1 MRSLFTLITLMV
13 AMWANAELRVVNLDA
28 ESNFREML
36 GNDTLTVDSLRVK
49 GYLSHANLVPIS
61 WMTNRSLEYLDLRE
75 CDIENNEIPYHGIN
89 PTPYEGFFEGNAVTK
104 LKTILFPE
112 SLRILGPASMF
123 CCRNLT
129 TLKLPSRMDSIGRLA
144 LSHLMMYIREIKIPE
159 GVKTLPTA
167 CLYDN
172 IRMTRLSLP
181 QSIEVI
187 DTFACGEL
195 GTLEFI
201 SLPKGLKR
209 IKKCGFA
216 YTSNMR
222 DPQNIIIP
230 DSLIELG
237 EDAFLDVVIINLVF
251 PEDCRL
257 KEISASAFENS
268 MAENV
273 VFSNGIEKIGNNA
286 FENNHFT
293 ELFLP
298 EKLEELD
305 NKAFIASRKLKKVV
319 FDKNIKSIGVS
330 AFAENDVLSEV
341 YVKAQIP
348 PTIEASSFENRNEK
362 SLFVPVGAKEAY
374 STAEYWKDFGE
385 IIEVEQFPVAG
396 REAVIAASG
405 LNVRTF
411 GIERAAVI
419 EGDGIGYAVYSAD
432 GRKVAEGIANGR
444 TEVPL
449 PKGIYIV
456 KADTVTRR
464 IAVR

>member
-1 MRSLFTLITLMV
+1 M
-13 AMWANAELRVVNLDA
+13 
-28 ESNFREML
+28 
-36 GNDTLTVDSLRVK
+36 
-49 GYLSHANLVPIS
+49 
-61 WMTNRSLEYLDLRE
+61 
-75 CDIENNEIPYHGIN
+75 
-89 PTPYEGFFEGNAVTK
+89 
-104 LKTILFPE
+104 
-112 SLRILGPASMF
+112 
-123 CCRNLT
+123 
-129 TLKLPSRMDSIGRLA
+129 
-144 LSHLMMYIREIKIPE
+144 
-159 GVKTLPTA
+159 
-167 CLYDN
+167 
-172 IRMTRLSLP
+172 
-181 QSIEVI
+181 
-187 DTFACGEL
+187 
-195 GTLEFI
+195 
-201 SLPKGLKR
+201 
-209 IKKCGFA
+209 
-216 YTSNMR
+216 
-222 DPQNIIIP
+222 
-230 DSLIELG
+230 
-237 EDAFLDVVIINLVF
+237 
-251 PEDCRL
+251 
-257 KEISASAFENS
+257 
-268 MAENV
+268 
-273 VFSNGIEKIGNNA
+273 
-286 FENNHFT
+286 
-293 ELFLP
+293 
-298 EKLEELD
+298 
-305 NKAFIASRKLKKVV
+305 V

-348 PTIEASSFENRNEK
+348 PTIEASSFENRSEK